1 MEYTICKLQ
10 YIGKTEA
17 ESNITINNHHKDVL
31 KLNSFPADRH
41 FAERDHD
48 FNFKRQS

>member
-10 YIGKTEA
+10 YIGKTET

-31 KLNSFPADRH
+31 KLNSFAADRH

-48 FNFKRQS
+48 FNSKRQS